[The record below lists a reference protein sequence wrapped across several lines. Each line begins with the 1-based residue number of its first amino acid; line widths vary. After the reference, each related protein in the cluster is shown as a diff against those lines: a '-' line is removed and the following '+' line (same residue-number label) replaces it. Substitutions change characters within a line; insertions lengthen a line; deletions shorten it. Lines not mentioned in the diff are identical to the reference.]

1 MGCQG
6 SPKVLVCHLVYL
18 GLRSL
23 KFWFML
29 KISGLS
35 ELGEPENIKLPNVRF
50 KEIVLEEENVYFSDA
65 LHI

>member
-1 MGCQG
+1 
-6 SPKVLVCHLVYL
+6 
-18 GLRSL
+18 
-23 KFWFML
+23 ML

-35 ELGEPENIKLPNVRF
+35 ELGEPENIKLPNVRL